1 MEKNEVKI
9 QSSEAEIPKIMPKE
23 STFSAK
29 DMPGEMENRVIA
41 GYLPWSTLGSI
52 DITMANFATAAI
64 IVHDSR
70 TFGR

>member
-29 DMPGEMENRVIA
+29 DMPGEIENRVIA
-41 GYLPWSTLGSI
+41 GYLP
-52 DITMANFATAAI
+52 
-64 IVHDSR
+64 
-70 TFGR
+70 